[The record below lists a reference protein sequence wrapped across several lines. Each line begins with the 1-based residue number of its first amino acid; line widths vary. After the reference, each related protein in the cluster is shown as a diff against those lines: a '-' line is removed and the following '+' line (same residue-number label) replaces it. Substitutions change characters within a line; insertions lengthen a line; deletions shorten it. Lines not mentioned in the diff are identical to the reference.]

1 MFFPQTINLEVQ
13 MKTRIKSFSGEGK
26 FFEET
31 VNEWLAE
38 VGEIEITHIVQSS
51 SSYGNIRTTTILTF
65 VYQKEE

>member
-1 MFFPQTINLEVQ
+1 
-13 MKTRIKSFSGEGK
+13 MKTRIKSFSGEGR

-38 VGEIEITHIVQSS
+38 VGEIEIIHVVQSS
-51 SSYGNIRTTTILTF
+51 IPYENVRATTILTF